1 MSLSINN
8 LLKNIT
14 QIPKKTEYW
23 FVRTDDGQYFDTY
36 TADGFIAIGW
46 NNISLFE
53 LRNSKKKDDVI
64 REKLLKSEKLDVD
77 DSKTKA
83 KLTGIINKL
92 HNFDKLKKG
101 DIIVVPSKGSE
112 RLAFGIIKDGITN
125 ISNTVDECKYRK
137 RKLVD
142 WKEIKNIQ
150 ELDNIF
156 YKIKSNR
163 HSISKI
169 DGYSQ
174 YIDKVINTLF
184 LKDDN
189 VHYVIDLKTQE
200 DINVRSLLNLIEGIQ
215 DLINIIN
222 REFDLNEK
230 VEENAI
236 KLNLQ
241 SPGQIEF
248 KLPSGQALVLLA
260 IILSTGCSGSKGNT
274 QHQILPISKTT
285 QIEIGKFV
293 NANQED
299 LDRINE
305 SLDTLE
311 GDRAKINSF

>member
-1 MSLSINN
+1 MSSPIND

-14 QIPKKTEYW
+14 QIPNKTEYW

-36 TADGFIAIGW
+36 TEEGFIAIGW

-53 LRNSKKKDDVI
+53 LRNSKKNDDVI
-64 REKLLKSEKLDVD
+64 RKKLIESEGLDVD
-77 DSKTKA
+77 NSNTKA

-101 DIIVVPSKGSE
+101 DVIIVPSKGSE

-125 ISNTVDECKYRK
+125 VSETEDKCKYRK
-137 RKLVD
+137 RKLVE
-142 WKEIKNIQ
+142 WKEVKYIE

-163 HSISKI
+163 HSISNI

-189 VHYVIDLKTQE
+189 VHYVIDLKTQD
-200 DINVRSLLNLIEGIQ
+200 DINVISLVNLIDGIQ
-215 DLINIIN
+215 DLINAIN
-222 REFDLNEK
+222 IDFNLNER

-248 KLPSGQALVLLA
+248 KLPSGRTLVLLA
-260 IILSTGCSGSKGNT
+260 MILSTGCTGASSQVNT
-274 QHQILPISKTT
+274 SSNSVVVPSEISSFKQKYKATIDT
-285 QIEIGKFV
+285 V
-293 NANQED
+293 HVSMDD
-299 LDRINE
+299 LEADKN
-305 SLDTLE
+305 
-311 GDRAKINSF
+311 KINSY